1 MRSGPCPL
9 GAPCAKE
16 DFGGSVMVGN
26 HLRHEDFR
34 PVIKLYAIPLAKPQD
49 DLVAH
54 VTPDQGS
61 SVWSTPHCALTAFTA
76 RHRRGER
83 RGSFAA
89 TRVAIGADPW
99 FAAPVS
105 PAITSLESS
114 PEALARCGVNRALSD
129 R

>member
-1 MRSGPCPL
+1 MRKLLILIISAAVGCVLALALSARPVP
-9 GAPCAKE
+9 A

-61 SVWSTPHCALTAFTA
+61 SVWSTPHYALTAFTA
-76 RHRRGER
+76 RHRRGN
-83 RGSFAA
+83 GAA
-89 TRVAIGADPW
+89 VLP
-99 FAAPVS
+99 P
-105 PAITSLESS
+105 
-114 PEALARCGVNRALSD
+114 PE
-129 R
+129 